1 MAAPAP
7 RAPAPHAPQELE
19 ALEEGAVVYKLVGP
33 VLIKQDLGEA
43 KVTVKKRI
51 DWLKAEL

>member
-1 MAAPAP
+1 LAAPAP